1 MDFGTLL
8 TPIGADLTATIADVV
23 PVGIVVLGALAGLG
37 IALKVLGKFGVRR

>member
-8 TPIGADLTATIADVV
+8 LPVADGVEAVITDVIPLGIPI
-23 PVGIVVLGALAGLG
+23 VLALAGVS

>member
-8 TPIGADLTATIADVV
+8 APVATGVQAVISDVV
-23 PVGIVVLGALAGLG
+23 PLGIPIVLALAGVS